1 MAPLALDAA
10 AFRIADRVRRPALDR
25 AANAVT
31 KLGLIAVVGPAVLA
45 GAALLDR
52 RAQPARAGALVTGAA
67 LAWSTAWI
75 AKTAVDRP
83 RPADSFVSTSG
94 ASYPSAHSAN
104 SIGWPALALA
114 VGVLIPTRRYR
125 LAAVAAGSST
135 AALVGLSRI
144 YLRAHYASDV
154 LAGQALALVTYSVA
168 ALTWSVRARGRSAAA
183 S

>member
-1 MAPLALDAA
+1 MTLDAT
-10 AFRIADRVRRPALDR
+10 AFRIADGVRSPALDR

-52 RAQPARAGALVTGAA
+52 RGQPARGGALVTGAA
-67 LAWSTAWI
+67 LTWSTAWI
-75 AKTAVDRP
+75 AKSAVHRP

-104 SIGWPALALA
+104 SVGWPALALA
-114 VGVLIPTRRYR
+114 LGALIPTRRDR
-125 LAAVAAGSST
+125 FAVVAAGSS
-135 AALVGLSRI
+135 APALVGLSRI

-154 LAGQALALVTYSVA
+154 LAGQALALVMYTLA
-168 ALTWSVRARGRSAAA
+168 ALAWSVRARGRRADVS
-183 S
+183 